1 VCVCVCLC
9 AYCAPLCLAQARLQ
23 HLDSLFQAP
32 TDAELAAMM
41 TVDGQFADDD
51 DALEEDEDEDEAAA

>member
-1 VCVCVCLC
+1 
-9 AYCAPLCLAQARLQ
+9 
-23 HLDSLFQAP
+23 LDSLFQAP